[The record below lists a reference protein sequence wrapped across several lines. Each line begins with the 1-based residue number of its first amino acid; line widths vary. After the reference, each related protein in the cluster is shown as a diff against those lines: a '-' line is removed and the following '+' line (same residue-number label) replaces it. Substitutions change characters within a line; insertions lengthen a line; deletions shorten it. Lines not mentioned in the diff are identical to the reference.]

1 MLRQAQNY
9 LLRGAPRKAAA
20 LYGKWLSAR
29 PADHGAWLWRAAALA
44 EAGRFPEAREHLDR
58 AAALR
63 PSSPAGRIFRARV
76 LFDAGQFEEVRDLLG
91 SMEGRADENH
101 HARSLLAA
109 CLIRL
114 GDARAAQQV
123 LPASLPSAPGVLA
136 RLLTAIEAA
145 HPEPPG
151 LPEPLPEVAGRG
163 SRRSLRRGLVLLRAE
178 RWPEAYQAFR
188 RAENAGLTDP
198 KAGFGL
204 GLSLYYL
211 GRPEESQAC
220 LLAVLD
226 RLDEPF
232 HSDALAALGKAD
244 LDLGRLESAVVR
256 LRRAIVRGA
265 RFPDNYYA
273 LGLALLRRGRPDLA
287 RKAFQGCVSPPFV
300 RQRFLQLAGK

>member
-1 MLRQAQNY
+1 M
-9 LLRGAPRKAAA
+9 
-20 LYGKWLSAR
+20 STR

-44 EAGRFPEAREHLDR
+44 EAGRFPEAREHLER

-63 PSSPAGRIFRARV
+63 PSSPAGRVFRARV
-76 LFDAGQFEEVRDLLG
+76 LFDAGQFAEARDLL
-91 SMEGRADENH
+91 EPVDENH
-101 HARSLLAA
+101 HARTLLAA

-123 LPASLPSAPGVLA
+123 LPASLPAAPGVLA
-136 RLLTAIEAA
+136 RLLVAIEAA

-151 LPEPLPEVAGRG
+151 APEPLPEVAGRG
-163 SRRSLRRGLVLLRAE
+163 SRRSVRRGLVLLRAE

-188 RAENAGLTDP
+188 RAENAGLADP
-198 KAGFGL
+198 RVGFGL

-211 GRPEESQAC
+211 GYPEESQAR
-220 LLAVLD
+220 LGAVLD

-232 HSDALAALGKAD
+232 HSDALGALGKAD
-244 LDLGRLESAVVR
+244 VDLGRLESAVAR
-256 LRRAIVRGA
+256 LRRAIGRGA
-265 RFPDNYYA
+265 QLPDNYYA

-287 RKAFQGCVSPPFV
+287 RKAFQSCVSPPFV